1 MTMKTSPTELA
12 ELLRTVR
19 QLDDDEL
26 AEWAKESRQTSH
38 DEDAPSARVVLLF
51 IALARVAEAEQRRRE
66 NIIELAE
73 LDLDDSGGDVIDGD
87 LDIDDLSA
95 ELLGHVIGEA
105 ERRREVDPDHDDDRN
120 EDA

>member
-1 MTMKTSPTELA
+1 MTTKTSPTELA

-19 QLDDDEL
+19 RLNDDEL

-38 DEDAPSARVVLLF
+38 DPDAPSARVVVLF

-66 NIIELAE
+66 NVIELAE
-73 LDLDDSGGDVIDGD
+73 LDLDDSGGDLIDGG

-95 ELLGHVIGEA
+95 ELLGHVIAEA
-105 ERRREVDPDHDDDRN
+105 ERRRDVDHDDDDRD